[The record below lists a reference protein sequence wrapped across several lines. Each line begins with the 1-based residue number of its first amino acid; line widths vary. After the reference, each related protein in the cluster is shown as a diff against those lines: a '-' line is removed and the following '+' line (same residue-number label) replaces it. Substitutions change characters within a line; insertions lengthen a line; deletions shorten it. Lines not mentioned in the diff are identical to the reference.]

1 MSPFVIVTIT
11 LKRYKDKL
19 KLSNFIDTS

>member
-11 LKRYKDKL
+11 LKHYKDKL